1 MYIILSIYTKIHI
14 LNFYHIF
21 EYILK
26 NIYMQ
31 KTPLIKIYVFFI
43 KIIIIFW
50 PILDHI
56 KIGPKNEGPKKG
68 IFQATQK

>member
-14 LNFYHIF
+14 LNFYHSF

-26 NIYMQ
+26 NIYIQ
-31 KTPLIKIYVFFI
+31 KTPLVKIYVFFI
-43 KIIIIFW
+43 KKIIIFL

-56 KIGPKNEGPKKG
+56 QNRS
-68 IFQATQK
+68 